1 MSDEQIVKK
10 FMYVN
15 RKSPYGTIYALES
28 LEVVL
33 ISAAF
38 DQDVSL
44 TFTDDGVYQ
53 LMKNQQTDGIG
64 MKNFSSTYSALGD
77 YEIKKIFIDK
87 ESLDER
93 GLSLSDLQE
102 LVWEDEDEDYAE
114 KSSINLVTRAEL
126 SEIMNQQDVVLS
138 FLVGEINMNMLHT
151 INKSPFE
158 NSTASS
164 CLKLCAKDSSILFIE
179 DGVISVMKSTKF
191 SETIENALKEFKMYV
206 LKPDLEARGLPLN
219 NVIEGVEIVGYEEFV
234 DLTTEHKTV
243 QSWL

>member
-1 MSDEQIVKK
+1 MSEEGKIKK

-53 LMKNQQTDGIG
+53 LMKNQKTEGIG
-64 MKNFSSTYSALGD
+64 MKNFSSTYAALGD
-77 YEIKKIFIDK
+77 YEIKKIYIDQ

-93 GLSLSDLQE
+93 GLSISDLQE

-114 KSSINLVTRAEL
+114 KSSINLVSRAEL
-126 SEIMNQQDVVLS
+126 ANIMNEQDIVMS
-138 FLVGEINMNMLHT
+138 F
-151 INKSPFE
+151 
-158 NSTASS
+158 
-164 CLKLCAKDSSILFIE
+164 
-179 DGVISVMKSTKF
+179 
-191 SETIENALKEFKMYV
+191 
-206 LKPDLEARGLPLN
+206 
-219 NVIEGVEIVGYEEFV
+219 
-234 DLTTEHKTV
+234 
-243 QSWL
+243 